1 MENSAIRI
9 EPILKGRGK
18 LMIKRIR
25 KSLTLKWMIFSILLA
40 TIPLTIAG
48 FNIIQIYQ
56 KDLKKS
62 VVGTEEMKA
71 GMMVER
77 TEAFFD
83 KITSNLLS
91 LVNAED
97 FKIGISSSYIKNL
110 LENLLYQ
117 SDTIWELALLDERG
131 RERMKVSKYKVIGS
145 EDLINQSKTEM
156 FKVAS
161 KGIAYYG
168 EFRLTKDMVPTME
181 IAVPVEEYKRK
192 PVGVLSAKIHLRY
205 LWNLIPQI
213 QIGKEGSTYV
223 VDKKGHLIAHPDTR
237 KVLLGHNLK
246 ALPLVDQVVS
256 GKEGHLE
263 FEYPGGEKVLCLYKP
278 IKKLGWG
285 VIVEVPVKE
294 AYEPLRQVAHAA
306 FMWILVGLVIAVLL
320 SLFLTRK
327 LTLPIKRLSSG
338 IGEVTKGN
346 LDASIPPTTQDEL
359 GLLTESFNQ
368 MIQDLKQSQE
378 ALKEAEEKYRRI
390 FEKSK
395 DMVFITSVDGK
406 FIDVNQAGVEMLGYE
421 NKEELFKI
429 TVKDTYLNPQ
439 DRQKFIYEIANR
451 GFAKDFETKLKRNGG
466 TPIDVLITANVRKD
480 EEGHIIGYEGTIKNI
495 SFRKRM
501 EEELLQRKEELQTL
515 YDMSLLINRSLDL
528 DELLLIALEKAT
540 SLTGFEMG
548 AIHFVNEHTETLEL
562 RSYKEFSPVFL
573 ENVKVLKYGE
583 GVAGKAVMLKRPV
596 VLSIDDAEVRLMVG
610 IPLMTKE
617 RAIGAITLSSR
628 SVRELTQREIN
639 LLESIGNQ
647 IGLAF
652 ENAILFS
659 AVAKA
664 KSEWETTFDAVT
676 DLITIRDND
685 YRIIRANKAAFKR
698 YGLKPEQ
705 MIDKKCF
712 EMLHQIDQPCEGCYV
727 SETLEAKKPVSGERD
742 SKYLKGIFQYH
753 TFPIYDEGGEIVA
766 VVDLAREI
774 TEQKRLEIEKEIVN
788 NIDKIL
794 ASSLDLRQVMKAV
807 HSELKRVLDSER
819 MTIVLFDETGGFRYL
834 VQEEGDETK
843 ELVGHAIYPRK
854 GTPFEKVIE
863 TGLPFIVPDTG
874 KSDFWIDQK
883 AARTG
888 TLSVLVFP
896 LEYKGRTIGAMNFG
910 SKESHHFS
918 DPHIRLLHSIASGLA
933 ISIQNALLFEE
944 TKKRLDE
951 FTMLYEIMKISASSL
966 NLDLMLREI
975 INSLN
980 RFFKFEAFGI
990 ALIDENTKRLVLH
1003 PSFIGHSVK
1012 EIEKLELCLG
1022 KGITGRVAEKGIPL
1036 LINDVRS
1043 DSRYIAY
1050 DENIN
1055 SEMCVPLNVGQ
1066 KVIGVIDAQSRA
1078 LNAFSE
1084 DDLRLLGIVGGQLAT
1099 IIENIQLYEE
1109 IKTSEEKYRT
1119 VVEGAIDGVV
1129 VIGEDLKF
1137 KYVNERIPE
1146 ILGYPKD
1153 ELIGMDFGNSLDEES
1168 KQSVV
1173 DRFIRRQRG
1182 EQVPPRHEFNIIR
1195 KDGGIRNVEV
1205 SSTIVRDSHGKIN
1218 TISFLKD
1225 VTEKKKMEEQL
1236 LQAEKLRALAEMA
1249 SGVAHDFNNA
1259 LAAILG
1265 NTQLLI
1271 YTVQDEELRE
1281 TLRTIEKVAKDSAQT
1296 VRRLQDFTRKRA
1308 HQGLFKVDVNFIIK
1322 DSIEI
1327 TKPKWKDEVQS
1338 RGIRIEIVPSFG
1350 DIPSVS
1356 GTASELREVFTNMI
1370 FNAIEA
1376 MPDGGKIEI
1385 RTFQK
1390 RKEVFI
1396 QVSDTGIGINEEAR
1410 KKIFEPFFTT
1420 KPFTNTGLGLSMSYG
1435 IIKRFGGEIEV
1446 ESKVG
1451 HGTTFT
1457 IVLPIGGE
1465 EREEVTSPPT
1475 LKKGKKARI
1484 LVIDDEEFVRSVLSR
1499 TLTQVSHQVTLAEDG
1514 EKGIQ
1519 LFKEGRFDMVLT
1531 DLGMPGMSGWEVCQM
1546 IKKISPD
1553 TSVGM
1558 ITGWGI
1564 EMSRSKMEEYG
1575 LDFFIS
1581 KPFDFNQILNV
1592 VAETMES
1599 RQEGLLS

>member
-1 MENSAIRI
+1 
-9 EPILKGRGK
+9 
-18 LMIKRIR
+18 
-25 KSLTLKWMIFSILLA
+25 MIFSILLA

-83 KITSNLLS
+83 KITGNLLA

-145 EDLINQSKTEM
+145 EDLINQSKSEM
-156 FKVAS
+156 FQVAS
-161 KGIAYYG
+161 KGNAYYG
-168 EFRLTKDMVPTME
+168 EFYLTKDMVPTMG
-181 IAVPVEEYKRK
+181 IAVPVEEYKGK

-205 LWNLIPQI
+205 VWNLIPQI

-223 VDKKGHLIAHPDTR
+223 VDKKGNLIAHPDTR
-237 KVLLGHNLK
+237 RVLLRHNVRD
-246 ALPLVDQVVS
+246 LPMVDQVVS

-285 VIVEVPVKE
+285 VIVQVPVKE
-294 AYEPLRQVAHAA
+294 AYEPLRQVAHTA
-306 FMWILVGLVIAVLL
+306 FMWILVGLVIAVIL
-320 SLFLTRK
+320 SLYLTRK
-327 LTLPIKRLSSG
+327 LTLPIKRLSDG
-338 IGEVTKGN
+338 IGEIAKGN
-346 LDASIPPTTQDEL
+346 LDASILPTTQDEL
-359 GLLTESFNQ
+359 GLLTKSFNQ
-368 MIQDLKQSQE
+368 MIQDLKQSQA

-421 NKEELFKI
+421 NREELFKI

-439 DRQKFIYEIANR
+439 DREKFIYEIANR
-451 GFAKDFETKLKRNGG
+451 GFAKDFETKLKRKDG
-466 TPIDVLITANVRKD
+466 TPIDVLITANVKKD

-495 SFRKRM
+495 SLRKRM

-548 AIHFVNEHTETLEL
+548 TIHFVNEHTETLEL

-596 VLSIDDAEVRLMVG
+596 VLSIDEYPSARILPFLRDAGVKLTVG

-628 SVRELTQREIN
+628 SVRELAQREIN

-647 IGLAF
+647 IGLAL

-676 DLITIRDND
+676 DLITIRDKD

-705 MIDKKCF
+705 MIGKKCF
-712 EMLHQIDQPCEGCYV
+712 ETLYQIDRPCEGCHV
-727 SETLEAKKPVSGERD
+727 SKTLETKKPASGERD
-742 SKYLKGIFQYH
+742 SRYLDGVFQYY
-753 TFPIYDEGGEIVA
+753 TFPIYDEAGGVIA
-766 VVDLAREI
+766 AVDLAREI

-788 NIDKIL
+788 NINKIL

-807 HSELKRVLDSER
+807 HLELKRVLDSER
-819 MTIVLFDETGGFRYL
+819 MTIVLLDETGGFRYFKL
-834 VQEEGDETK
+834 EEDDKTR
-843 ELVGHAIYPRK
+843 ELLAGVIYPKK
-854 GTPFEKVIE
+854 GTPFEEVTD
-863 TGLPFIVPDTG
+863 TGLPLIVPDTA

-883 AARTG
+883 AVKEG
-888 TLSVLVFP
+888 ILSVLVFP
-896 LEYKGRTIGAMNFG
+896 LEYKGRTIGAINFG
-910 SKESHHFS
+910 SKESNHFS
-918 DPHIRLLHSIASGLA
+918 DEQVNFLHSVAPGLA

-944 TKKRLDE
+944 TRKRLDE
-951 FTMLYEIMKISASSL
+951 LTILYEIMKISTSSF
-966 NLDLMLREI
+966 NLDEILKEI
-975 INSLN
+975 IDGLKF
-980 RFFKFEAFGI
+980 FFKFETLGI
-990 ALIDENTKRLVLH
+990 LLVDENIKKLFPL
-1003 PSFIGHSVK
+1003 PSFRGHSL
-1012 EIEKLELCLG
+1012 EDIGKLGLCVG
-1022 KGITGRVAEKGIPL
+1022 KGITGWVAEKGEPL
-1036 LINDVRS
+1036 LVNDVRE
-1043 DSRYIAY
+1043 DGRYICG
-1050 DENIN
+1050 DESTC
-1055 SEMCVPLNVGQ
+1055 SELCVPLKIGQ

-1084 DDLRLLGIVGGQLAT
+1084 DDLRLLSIVGGQLAT
-1099 IIENIQLYEE
+1099 IIENIQLYEG
-1109 IKTSEEKYRT
+1109 IKQSEEKYRA
-1119 VVEGAIDGVV
+1119 VIEGAMDGVC
-1129 VIGEDLKF
+1129 VIREDNQF
-1137 KYVNERIPE
+1137 AYVNTKLTE
-1146 ILGYPKD
+1146 LTGYSKD
-1153 ELIGMDFGNSLDEES
+1153 EMVGMDFRNCLDEES
-1168 KQSVV
+1168 KNIIA
-1173 DRFIRRQRG
+1173 DRDAKWKRG
-1182 EQVPPRHEFNIIR
+1182 ENLSSRFEFNILR
-1195 KDGGIRNVEV
+1195 KDGEIRCAE
-1205 SSTIVRDSHGKIN
+1205 TN
-1218 TISFLKD
+1218 TRAVKDLNNNLNLISFIRD

-1296 VRRLQDFTRKRA
+1296 VRRLQDFTRKRD
-1308 HQGLFKVDVNFIIK
+1308 HQELFKVDVNSIIK

-1338 RGIRIEIVPSFG
+1338 RGIRIEIVSNFG

-1370 FNAIEA
+1370 FNAVEA
-1376 MPDGGKIEI
+1376 MTEGGKIEI

-1396 QVSDTGIGINEEAR
+1396 QISDTGGGINEEAR
-1410 KKIFEPFFTT
+1410 KRIFEPFFTT

-1457 IVLPIGGE
+1457 IVLPIGGQ

-1499 TLTQVSHQVTLAEDG
+1499 TLAQVSHQVTLAEDG

-1531 DLGMPGMSGWEVCQM
+1531 DLGMPGMSGWEVCRM

-1553 TSVGM
+1553 TPVGM
-1558 ITGWGI
+1558 ITGWGM